1 MEEGRKM
8 GIEEGLKQGIE
19 QGKTEGREQG
29 VKEESNRII
38 INMLQKGMK
47 VEQIE
52 DLIGVSKEEIQRV
65 KEQLDK

>member
-1 MEEGRKM
+1 MEEGRKK

-19 QGKTEGREQG
+19 KGKTEGREQG

-47 VEQIE
+47 VDQIE
-52 DLIGVSKEEIQRV
+52 ELIGVPKEEIERI
-65 KEQLDK
+65 KERLN